1 MGWLSSL
8 TSGAERLLTK
18 FASGEAKAA
27 AKAGV
32 KAEGKAA
39 TKSYVRRGA
48 AVVARNPVKT
58 AVAGVGVGSLLTG
71 TDFTSNL
78 WSAVSAPMD
87 LITQG
92 GFSNL
97 WNEIEEPFMMGVLVG
112 GGMVLLKMDNGLM
125 CIAAPAAL
133 ELLLENHNFGSSQ
146 LDPFHLVLNVAP
158 AAAGGY
164 IGCQVLGL
172 VI

>member
-1 MGWLSSL
+1 M
-8 TSGAERLLTK
+8 
-18 FASGEAKAA
+18 
-27 AKAGV
+27 
-32 KAEGKAA
+32 
-39 TKSYVRRGA
+39 
-48 AVVARNPVKT
+48 
-58 AVAGVGVGSLLTG
+58 AGVGVGSLLTG

-78 WSAVSAPMD
+78 WSAVSTPID
-87 LITQG
+87 IITNG

-112 GGMVLLKMDNGLM
+112 GGMVLLKMDNGLL

-133 ELLLENHNFGSSQ
+133 ELFLEKHNFGSSQ

-172 VI
+172 VS